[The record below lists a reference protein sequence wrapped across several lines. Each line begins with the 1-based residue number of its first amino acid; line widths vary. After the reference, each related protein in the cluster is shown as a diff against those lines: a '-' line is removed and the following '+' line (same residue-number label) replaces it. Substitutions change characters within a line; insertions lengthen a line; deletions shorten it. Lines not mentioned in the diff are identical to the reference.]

1 MKRLLAIGDF
11 RKLWLS
17 HVISSFGD
25 ALTNLAL
32 LITAQR
38 LTGSTA
44 AVATTA
50 VAVALPQLLFGM
62 FAGVLVDR
70 WDRKRVMIASDLARA
85 FLVLGFLVVSSPDR
99 MWILYVVAFV
109 QASIGTLDNPARS
122 SVVPQIVGRDNLL
135 AANSFFQ
142 STMIIVGVAGTATAG
157 VIAGVF
163 DTLAPAFLVDAVS
176 FAVSATLV
184 TRIEIEGRPART
196 AGSEMQASGLWIE
209 LREGV
214 RLILASPMLRTVVI
228 TAGVVM
234 LGLGAVNVL
243 LVPFIVDELAVPETW
258 FGVLEAAQVTSMV
271 LAGGL
276 VATVAQ
282 RIRPGRLLV
291 VGLTGVAL
299 VVAAMS
305 QAQSVWHLIG
315 LLFAVGWFVTPTQ
328 AAIST
333 IVQSEVPLE
342 ALGRVSSSLGT
353 ISTTAQVASM
363 ALSGIAAAML
373 GLRNVFVIAGLIVL
387 VAAVV
392 SLVVQRSGSLSPVGA
407 P

>member
-32 LITAQR
+32 LIMAQR

-85 FLVLGFLVVSSPDR
+85 FLVLGFLAVSSPDR

-135 AANSFFQ
+135 AANSYFQ

-305 QAQSVWHLIG
+305 RAQSVWHLIG

>member
-1 MKRLLAIGDF
+1 
-11 RKLWLS
+11 
-17 HVISSFGD
+17 
-25 ALTNLAL
+25 
-32 LITAQR
+32 
-38 LTGSTA
+38 
-44 AVATTA
+44 
-50 VAVALPQLLFGM
+50 VAVALPQLLFGL

-70 WDRKRVMIASDLARA
+70 WNRKRVMIASDLARA
-85 FLVLGFLVVSSPDR
+85 FLVLGFLAVSSADR
-99 MWILYVVAFV
+99 MWLLYVVAFV

-122 SVVPQIVGRDNLL
+122 AVVPQIVGQDSLL

-142 STMIIVGVAGTATAG
+142 STVIIVGVAGTATAG

-163 DTLAPAFLVDAVS
+163 DTLAPAFIVDAVS
-176 FAVSATLV
+176 FAVSAALV
-184 TRIEIEGRPART
+184 ARIAIEGRPAG
-196 AGSEMQASGLWIE
+196 AASAESQVSGLWSE
-209 LREGV
+209 LSGGIS
-214 RLILASPMLRTVVI
+214 LITSSPMLRTVVI

-243 LVPFIVDELAVPETW
+243 LVPFIVDDLAVPETW
-258 FGVLEAAQVTSMV
+258 FGLLEAAQVTSMV

-276 VATVAQ
+276 VAAAAR

-305 QAQSVWHLIG
+305 LAQSVWHMIG

-333 IVQSEVPLE
+333 IVQTEVPLE

-363 ALSGIAAAML
+363 ALSGVAAAAF
-373 GLRNVFVIAGLIVL
+373 GLRSVFVGAGLIVL
-387 VAAVV
+387 VAAAV
-392 SLVVQRSGSLSPVGA
+392 SLAVQRSGSPSPVGA

>member
-85 FLVLGFLVVSSPDR
+85 FLVLGFLAVSSPDR

>member
-85 FLVLGFLVVSSPDR
+85 FLVLGFLAVSSPDR

-214 RLILASPMLRTVVI
+214 RQILASPMLRTVVI

>member
-1 MKRLLAIGDF
+1 MKRLLAIANF
-11 RKLWLS
+11 RKLWVS
-17 HVISSFGD
+17 HLISSFGD

-50 VAVALPQLLFGM
+50 VAVALPQLLFGL

-85 FLVLGFLVVSSPDR
+85 FLVLGFLAVSSADR
-99 MWILYVVAFV
+99 MWLLYVVAFV

-122 SVVPQIVGRDNLL
+122 SVVPQIVGPDNLL

-157 VIAGVF
+157 LIAGVF
-163 DTLAPAFLVDAVS
+163 DSLAPAFLLDAAS
-176 FAVSATLV
+176 FGVSAALV
-184 TRIEIEGRPART
+184 SRIAIAGRPDRSP
-196 AGSEMQASGLWIE
+196 GESQVSGMWRE
-209 LREGV
+209 LKEGI
-214 RLILASPMLRTVVI
+214 RLITSSPMLRTVVI

-258 FGVLEAAQVTSMV
+258 FGLLEAAQVTSMV

-276 VATVAQ
+276 VAAAAQ

-291 VGLTGVAL
+291 VGLTGVAV

-305 QAQSVWHLIG
+305 LAQSVWHLVG

-333 IVQSEVPLE
+333 IIQTEVPLE

-353 ISTTAQVASM
+353 IATTAQVASM
-363 ALSGIAAAML
+363 ALAGVAAAAF
-373 GLRNVFVIAGLIVL
+373 GLRSVFVAAGLIVL
-387 VAAVV
+387 MAAAL
-392 SLVVQRSGSLSPVGA
+392 SLVVQRSSGLKPVRTSL
-407 P
+407 

>member
-1 MKRLLAIGDF
+1 
-11 RKLWLS
+11 
-17 HVISSFGD
+17 
-25 ALTNLAL
+25 
-32 LITAQR
+32 
-38 LTGSTA
+38 
-44 AVATTA
+44 
-50 VAVALPQLLFGM
+50 
-62 FAGVLVDR
+62 
-70 WDRKRVMIASDLARA
+70 
-85 FLVLGFLVVSSPDR
+85 
-99 MWILYVVAFV
+99 
-109 QASIGTLDNPARS
+109 
-122 SVVPQIVGRDNLL
+122 
-135 AANSFFQ
+135 
-142 STMIIVGVAGTATAG
+142 
-157 VIAGVF
+157 
-163 DTLAPAFLVDAVS
+163 
-176 FAVSATLV
+176 
-184 TRIEIEGRPART
+184 
-196 AGSEMQASGLWIE
+196 MQASGLWIE